1 MFGIVGK
8 PSGAVLNASALLL
21 ARAQPVAAAAR
32 LGRSACAYTPA
43 AIKAMAMHSAL
54 PQHWQQQQRMGM
66 HTTPVAAV
74 KKTPGA
80 NQSVDTQTMAAAA
93 EVTPKTKAQRIDPS
107 LPGLTLTTW
116 GKIKAYAMFYFTG
129 IKQIRQNG
137 RTVKAVLARIRA
149 GGEGMSREELQ
160 IQVRHAQDKI
170 RLVPFVLTILVL
182 EEFSLLA
189 LMAVPSL
196 CPSTCV
202 TYGQAMGVAKKH
214 DAVKLRLHAAAL
226 ERIKGLELEAAAFAK
241 SETLAT
247 LGANNTDAKLFAF
260 KDLTRAD
267 LQLVNRFMGVTGRIA
282 TPIST
287 TNSLRSRLL
296 KHLEYLQQDDRL
308 LVKEELVTQL
318 PLIELHNA
326 CQERGIPSAAFNTED
341 LQKALLSWTALSTNC
356 RSAEELLPIVWSR
369 LVLFNKAVVNA

>member
-1 MFGIVGK
+1 M
-8 PSGAVLNASALLL
+8 
-21 ARAQPVAAAAR
+21 
-32 LGRSACAYTPA
+32 T
-43 AIKAMAMHSAL
+43 MHSAL
-54 PQHWQQQQRMGM
+54 QQQRQQQRMGM

-80 NQSVDTQTMAAAA
+80 KQSVDTQTTTAA
-93 EVTPKTKAQRIDPS
+93 EVAPETRATRIDPS

-116 GKIKAYAMFYFTG
+116 GKVKAYAMFYFTG

-137 RTVKAVLARIRA
+137 RTVKAVLARVST
-149 GGEGMSREELQ
+149 GGKSMSREELQ

-182 EEFSLLA
+182 EELSLLV
-189 LMAVPSL
+189 LLAVPSL

-214 DAVKLRLHAAAL
+214 DAVKLKLHAAAL
-226 ERIKGLELEAAAFAK
+226 ERIKGLGLEAATFGK
-241 SETLAT
+241 SGTLAT
-247 LGANNTDAKLFAF
+247 LGANNADAKLFAF

-287 TNSLRSRLL
+287 AHSLRSRLL

-308 LVKEELVTQL
+308 LVKEELVAQL
-318 PLIELHNA
+318 PLTELHNA
-326 CQERGIPSAAFNTED
+326 CQERGIPSAAFSTED
-341 LQKALLSWTALSTNC
+341 LQKALLSWTTLSTNC
-356 RSAEELLPIVWSR
+356 KSAEELLPIVWSR
-369 LVLFNKAVVNA
+369 LVLFNKAVIDA